1 MNERLEQL
9 RRLMEERHMDAYL
22 VPTSDFH
29 ESEYVGDYFKCRKF
43 LTGFTGSAG
52 TAVVTQKEAGLWTDG
67 RYFVQAARQLEGS
80 GFKLQ
85 KMEEEG
91 VPTVEEY
98 LADVMPKG
106 GILGFDGRVVNS
118 RLGEAIEEA
127 LEEKHVAFSFD
138 EDLVGEIWTDRPEM
152 SAQPVWILEEKYAGK
167 PAAEKIAGLRKEMK
181 EVRAT
186 VHVLT
191 TLDDIAWLLNIR
203 GGDIPFNPVVLS
215 YVAVTGEDFYLFI
228 NEKTLD
234 KQVREYLEG
243 LKVTIKPYND
253 IYGFVKGLRG
263 ERVLLESSQVNYAI
277 KNSLDASNKVVDK
290 MNPTVMAKA
299 VKNPAEIENERRAH
313 IKDGVAVTKFI
324 YWLKKN
330 IGTMDMTEISVSDYL
345 EGLRRQQEGN
355 LGLSFQTISAYGEN
369 AAMCHYSATP
379 ESNKALK
386 PKGLYLID
394 SGGQYYEGTT
404 DITRTVALGPVT
416 DEERE
421 HFTLVAMSMLRL
433 GHARF
438 LYGCRGLSLDY
449 IARQPLWER
458 GLNYNHGTGHGVGY
472 LLNVHE
478 RPNGIRYKMVPE
490 RMDSAVI
497 EEGMICSDEPG
508 IYIEGSHGIRTEN
521 LIVCRKA
528 GKNEYGQFMEFEYLT
543 FVPIDLD
550 ALDPE
555 LMEKKD
561 IGYLNEYHKQVYE
574 KISPYL
580 TDEEREWLKEATR
593 EIPC

>member
-1 MNERLEQL
+1 MNERLNEL

-22 VPTSDFH
+22 IPTSDFH
-29 ESEYVGDYFKCRKF
+29 ESEYVGEYFKCRKF
-43 LTGFTGSAG
+43 ITGFTGSAG
-52 TAVVTQKEAGLWTDG
+52 TAVVTRDDAGLWTDG
-67 RYFVQAARQLEGS
+67 RYFVQAARELEGS
-80 GFKLQ
+80 GFRLQ
-85 KMEEEG
+85 KMDEEG

-98 LADVMPKG
+98 LADVLPEG
-106 GILGFDGRVVNS
+106 GVLGFDGRVVNS
-118 RLGEAIEEA
+118 RLGEAMEEA
-127 LEEKHVAFSFD
+127 LEEKHVTFSCE
-138 EDLVGEIWTDRPEM
+138 EDLVGAIWADRPPM
-152 SAQPVWILEEKYAGK
+152 SDRPVWILEETYAGK
-167 PAAEKIAGLRKEMK
+167 PAKDKIAELRRDMK
-181 EVRAT
+181 EARAT

-191 TLDDIAWLLNIR
+191 TLDDIVWLLNIR
-203 GGDIPFNPVVLS
+203 GDDIPFNPVVLS
-215 YVAVTGEDFYLFI
+215 YVVVTESEFYLFI

-234 KQVREYLEG
+234 GQVRDYLQKLG
-243 LKVTIKPYND
+243 VTVKPYND
-253 IYGFVKGLRG
+253 IYGFVKALRK
-263 ERVLLESSQVNYAI
+263 ERVLMESSCVNYAI
-277 KNSLDASNKVVDK
+277 KNSLDSSNKIVDR

-299 VKNPAEIENERRAH
+299 VKNPVEIENERRAH
-313 IKDGVAVTKFI
+313 IKDGVAMTKFI
-324 YWLKKN
+324 FWLKKN
-330 IGTMDMTEISVSDYL
+330 IGVTDMTEISVSDYL
-345 EGLRRQQEGN
+345 EELRRQQEGN
-355 LGLSFQTISAYGEN
+355 LGLSFNTISAYGEN
-369 AAMCHYSATP
+369 AAMCHYAATP
-379 ESNKALK
+379 ESNKTLK
-386 PKGLYLID
+386 PEGLYLID

-433 GHARF
+433 GHAKF

-449 IARQPLWER
+449 IARQPMWER

-528 GKNEYGQFMEFEYLT
+528 EKNEYGQFMEFEYLT

-550 ALDPE
+550 ALDVS
-555 LMEKKD
+555 LMEKRD
-561 IGYLNEYHKQVYE
+561 IQYLNEYHRQVYE

-580 TDEEREWLKEATR
+580 TDEEKQWLREATR
-593 EIPC
+593 EV